1 MVFFSALIHRKT
13 VDFGP
18 GSGEGSFWAS
28 NGKIIAQGPVAIDVG
43 TEPNSLI
50 VNQVD
55 FEVQEDEEGRR
66 SLLIAA
72 HVGKGW
78 RKTHLEI
85 AFGLVGPGGLI
96 DRGTVDFSGDL
107 CSGDVPVTAHR
118 YILGDPR
125 KYLNRPNALIKL
137 EFSGSSAGDTP
148 C

>member
-18 GSGEGSFWAS
+18 GSGVASFWAS
-28 NGKIIAQGPVAIDVG
+28 SGKIIAEGPIYLDVG
-43 TEPNSLI
+43 TSPESLI

-55 FEVQEDEEGRR
+55 FQVEEDEEGRR
-66 SLLIAA
+66 SLFVAA
-72 HVGKGW
+72 HIGKGW
-78 RKTHLEI
+78 RRTHLEI
-85 AFGLVGPGGLI
+85 TFGLVGPGGLI

-125 KYLNRPNALIKL
+125 KYLNRPNAMIKL
-137 EFSGSSAGDTP
+137 EFSGSSVGDVA